1 MLSHTGLGAHPGG
14 TVQLGALD
22 QGIPLMSSSASL
34 KQDNTGTCLR
44 VLLRFRELS
53 HSKYSMKGSC
63 SLLMTVMIWEA
74 AGSQAY
80 SALAVEGGDFP
91 GSHALSLYS
100 GTLPK
105 QVLTQ
110 GEQTHT

>member
-1 MLSHTGLGAHPGG
+1 
-14 TVQLGALD
+14 
-22 QGIPLMSSSASL
+22 
-34 KQDNTGTCLR
+34 
-44 VLLRFRELS
+44 
-53 HSKYSMKGSC
+53 MKGSC
-63 SLLMTVMIWEA
+63 SLLTTVMIWEA

-80 SALAVEGGDFP
+80 SALAAEGADFP